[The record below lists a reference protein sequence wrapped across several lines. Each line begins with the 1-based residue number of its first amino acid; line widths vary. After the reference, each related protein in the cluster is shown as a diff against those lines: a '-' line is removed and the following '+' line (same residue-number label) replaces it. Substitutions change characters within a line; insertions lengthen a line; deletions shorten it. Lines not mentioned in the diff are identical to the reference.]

1 MAFAT
6 NRRRIFGLLTVS
18 GVLGVGGSAATATA
32 AVGARRVQRVAA
44 LIREVALF
52 AIWSWATTS
61 SGSSP
66 VPDSDLP
73 ELLIDLE
80 ALQAQLLHLLQER
93 TAANLLL
100 GNDVGKPGRQLK
112 EIRFHAKKTQS

>member
-1 MAFAT
+1 M
-6 NRRRIFGLLTVS
+6 
-18 GVLGVGGSAATATA
+18 
-32 AVGARRVQRVAA
+32 QRVAA